1 MGQEIGRIIT
11 DPIARVLT
19 SFNEQCFGTGCE
31 CDSGCS
37 KCCTLHI
44 ATGAIANA
52 HESLEKEETENV
64 ELHDGE
70 HSSE

>member
-1 MGQEIGRIIT
+1 MGDSLGRILV
-11 DPIARVLT
+11 DPIACVLT

-31 CDSGCS
+31 CDSGCL
-37 KCCTLHI
+37 KCCSIQI
-44 ATGAIANA
+44 ATGA
-52 HESLEKEETENV
+52 HESLEKGEAENV

>member
-1 MGQEIGRIIT
+1 MGDSLGQILV
-11 DPIARVLT
+11 DPIVRVLI

-31 CDSGCS
+31 LDSGCS

-44 ATGAIANA
+44 ATGAR
-52 HESLEKEETENV
+52 EPLEKEETEKV

-70 HSSE
+70 HSDE

>member
-1 MGQEIGRIIT
+1 MGDSLGRVIV
-11 DPIARVLT
+11 DPLARVLT
-19 SFNEQCFGTGCE
+19 SFNEQCCGTGCE

-44 ATGAIANA
+44 PTGAR
-52 HESLEKEETENV
+52 ESLEKEETEDV

-70 HSSE
+70 HSGE

>member
-1 MGQEIGRIIT
+1 MGQEIGRILV

-19 SFNEQCFGTGCE
+19 SFDEQGFGTGRE

-44 ATGAIANA
+44 ATGSR
-52 HESLEKEETENV
+52 ESVEKEETEDV

-70 HSSE
+70 HSGE

>member
-1 MGQEIGRIIT
+1 MGDSLGRILV
-11 DPIARVLT
+11 DPVARVLT

-31 CDSGCS
+31 LDSGCS

-44 ATGAIANA
+44 ATGA
-52 HESLEKEETENV
+52 HESLEKEETN

>member
-1 MGQEIGRIIT
+1 MGDSLGRILV

-19 SFNEQCFGTGCE
+19 NFNEQCFGTGCE
-31 CDSGCS
+31 LDSGCS

-44 ATGAIANA
+44 ATGAR
-52 HESLEKEETENV
+52 ESLEKEETENV